1 MSIINVKEKNM
12 SNVIEIE
19 ESYYLDNNYTN
30 ILKKIKEE
38 NFEFAKDITEEDTYF
53 TDKDFNF
60 IKDRVCLRT
69 RKVNEDFLEITYKP
83 KTDKITEK
91 YGKREVN
98 LKIDPDDY
106 NDAKYIIQELG
117 YIKYVSF
124 KKHRKIY
131 SKTIN
136 RFKYSVMIDS
146 IENIGDFIELE
157 ILADNEAEKELL
169 QEELYKFIEKME
181 CSNLRQKTKPYRDIV
196 KEYLEKLEDN

>member
-1 MSIINVKEKNM
+1 M

-38 NFEFAKDITEEDTYF
+38 NFEFTKDITEEDTYF

-83 KTDKITEK
+83 KTDKTTEK

-181 CSNLRQKTKPYRDIV
+181 CSNLRKKTKPYRDIV

>member
-1 MSIINVKEKNM
+1 M

-38 NFEFAKDITEEDTYF
+38 NFEFTKDITEEDTYF

-60 IKDRVCLRT
+60 IKDKVCLRT

-83 KTDKITEK
+83 KTDKTTEK
-91 YGKREVN
+91 YGKKEVN
-98 LKIDPDDY
+98 LKIDPKDY
-106 NDAKYIIQELG
+106 KDAKYIIEELG
-117 YIKYVSF
+117 YIEYVSF
-124 KKHRKIY
+124 KKNRKIY

-136 RFKYSVMIDS
+136 GLKYSVMIDT

-157 ILADNEAEKELL
+157 ILSDNAEEKELL
-169 QEELYKFIEKME
+169 QGKLYKFIEKME
-181 CSNLRQKTKPYRDIV
+181 CSNLRKKTKPYRDIV
-196 KEYLEKLEDN
+196 KEYLKKLEDN

>member
-1 MSIINVKEKNM
+1 MRLKELNCKNCTDTLE
-12 SNVIEIE
+12 VE
-19 ESYYLDNNYTN
+19 ET
-30 ILKKIKEE
+30 LKKIKEE
-38 NFEFAKDITEEDTYF
+38 NFEFTKDITEEDTYF

-83 KTDKITEK
+83 KTDKTTEK

-181 CSNLRQKTKPYRDIV
+181 CSNLRKKTKPYRDIV

>member
-1 MSIINVKEKNM
+1 M

-38 NFEFAKDITEEDTYF
+38 NFEFTKDITEEDTYF

-181 CSNLRQKTKPYRDIV
+181 CSNLRKKTKPYRDIV